1 MTNCEVRSELTALG
15 TLSEKL
21 VAYGKAMH
29 KLLDEGCPVGRLAE
43 QTLKLAHELRQRIVD
58 TTLKV

>member
-1 MTNCEVRSELTALG
+1 MTNCKVRSELTALG

-21 VAYGKAMH
+21 VAYSKAMH
-29 KLLDEGCPVGRLAE
+29 K
-43 QTLKLAHELRQRIVD
+43 D